1 MDDPEESTQ
10 AHAPS
15 ASSRSRACGV
25 AVVGWGYGR
34 VMRVVVIGATGNVG
48 TSVLESLEAEPQ
60 VEEIVA
66 VARRSPDRA
75 FGRTTFEAADIA
87 VSDLVPLLRG
97 ADAVVH
103 LAWLIQPGRSESTTH
118 PVNVAGSERVFRAA
132 VEAKVP
138 ALVYASSVGAYSPGP
153 KDRLV
158 DESWPTEGI
167 RSSFYSR
174 HKVAVER
181 QLDRLER
188 EHPELRVVRMRPGLI
203 FKAQAATEIR
213 RLFAGPFLPR
223 ALLRPGLIP
232 FVPDTPRLRFQ
243 AVHSLDVGDAYRRA
257 VLSDARGA
265 FNLAADPPI
274 GPGELAQIL
283 RARRL
288 KLPRQLLRTAAA
300 MTFALRLQP
309 SEPGWVDM
317 AFAVPLLDTSRARE
331 ELGWQPTRTATDAT
345 AELIEAMRLGTDDR
359 TPPLTAS
366 TSGPARIRELLTGVG
381 GRP

>member
-1 MDDPEESTQ
+1 
-10 AHAPS
+10 
-15 ASSRSRACGV
+15 
-25 AVVGWGYGR
+25 
-34 VMRVVVIGATGNVG
+34 MRVVVLGATGNVG
-48 TSVLESLEAEPQ
+48 TSVLESLEAESG
-60 VEEIVA
+60 VDEIVA
-66 VARRSPDRA
+66 VARRAPGRPFA
-75 FGRTTFEAADIA
+75 RTTFEEADIA
-87 VSDLVPLLRG
+87 TSELVPLFRG

-103 LAWLIQPGRSESTTH
+103 LAWLIQPGRTESMTYR
-118 PVNVAGSERVFRAA
+118 VNVAGSERVFQAA
-132 VEAKVP
+132 AEAKVP

-153 KDRLV
+153 KDHPV

-167 RSSFYSR
+167 HSSFYSR

-181 QLDRLER
+181 ALDRLER
-188 EHPELRVVRMRPGLI
+188 AQPELRVVRMRPGLI

-257 VLSDARGA
+257 LMSNARGA
-265 FNLAADPPI
+265 FNLAADPTI

-283 RARRL
+283 HARPI
-288 KLPRQLLRTAAA
+288 KVPPQVLRGSAAV
-300 MTFALRLQP
+300 TFALRLQP

-317 AFAVPLLDTSRARE
+317 ALAVPLLDSTRART
-331 ELGWQPTRTATDAT
+331 ELGWQPQHSATDAL
-345 AELIEAMRLGTDDR
+345 AELITAMREGDEYA
-359 TPPLTAS
+359 TPPLAAA
-366 TSGPARIRELLTGVG
+366 TSGPARIRELVTGLG

>member
-1 MDDPEESTQ
+1 
-10 AHAPS
+10 
-15 ASSRSRACGV
+15 
-25 AVVGWGYGR
+25 
-34 VMRVVVIGATGNVG
+34 MRVVVIGATGNVG
-48 TSVLESLEAEPQ
+48 TSVLESLEAEPR

-66 VARRSPDRA
+66 VARRAPDRA
-75 FGRTTFEAADIA
+75 FARTTFEAADIA
-87 VSDLVPLLRG
+87 ASDLVPLLSG

-118 PVNVAGSERVFRAA
+118 RVNVAGSERVFRAA
-132 VEAKVP
+132 VEAKIP
-138 ALVYASSVGAYSPGP
+138 ALVFLLVGTYSPGP

-158 DESWPTEGI
+158 DELAYRRHPQLVLFTAQGRGRASPRPT
-167 RSSFYSR
+167 RARASR
-174 HKVAVER
+174 
-181 QLDRLER
+181 
-188 EHPELRVVRMRPGLI
+188 
-203 FKAQAATEIR
+203 AARCPDATR
-213 RLFAGPFLPR
+213 ADLQGSGGHRDPRLFAGPFLPR
-223 ALLRPGLIP
+223 AVLRPGLIP
-232 FVPDTPRLRFQ
+232 FVPDSPRLRFQ

-288 KLPRQLLRTAAA
+288 KLPRQILRTAAA
-300 MTFALRLQP
+300 VTFTLRLQP

-331 ELGWQPTRTATDAT
+331 ELGWRPQRTAIDAI
-345 AELIEAMRLGTDDR
+345 AELIEAMRLGIDDR
-359 TPPLTAS
+359 TPPLAGS